1 MKIFLDTNVLLD
13 WILARDHSF
22 GKEATLVL
30 KNAEFGNYK
39 LFVSSGS
46 LFTLAYVIEKSVK
59 NSAETKRIMSRIL
72 AFLEVANCKKE
83 FFEKACLSDFED
95 FEDAFQYFTA
105 LSIAKIDY
113 FITSNTKD
121 FTCAEKFPILNP
133 KDFLD
138 FTQNTH

>member
-13 WILARDHSF
+13 WILARDHAF
-22 GKEATLVL
+22 GKEATIIL
-30 KNAEFGNYK
+30 KNAEVGNYR

-46 LFTLAYVIEKSVK
+46 LYTLAYVIEKSVK

-83 FFEKACLSDFED
+83 FFEKACISNFED
-95 FEDAFQYFTA
+95 LEDAFQYFTA

-113 FITSNTKD
+113 FITANKKD
-121 FTCAEKFPILNP
+121 FNHAEKFPVLSP
-133 KDFLD
+133 KEFLD
-138 FTQNTH
+138 FTQKTY